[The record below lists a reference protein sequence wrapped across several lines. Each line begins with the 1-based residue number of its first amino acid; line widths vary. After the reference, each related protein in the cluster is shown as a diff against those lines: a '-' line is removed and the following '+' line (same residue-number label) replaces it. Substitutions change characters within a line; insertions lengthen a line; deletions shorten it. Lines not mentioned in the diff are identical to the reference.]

1 MHVSSVLEIASNRL
15 LNRVAPRTQRVF
27 AFRHIPLGALLLL
40 MPTLLTAQGRGDLD
54 RIMERLDRLEQQ
66 NRELLTEIQSLRQEL
81 SAREQQPREQ
91 PAGLSQTASPPLEE
105 RVSANEQRV
114 NDLAQTRLESEHR
127 LPVQLSGMLLF
138 NAFLNGRASADQQY
152 PVTASPT
159 SGTAS
164 GGATV
169 RQTIIGLK
177 FQGPEVLGGAKVSGS
192 AFMDF
197 FAGTGTSLNQL
208 FRLRTANIDF
218 AWKNTTFT
226 VSQDKPLVAQRD
238 PDSLAQV
245 GVSPLT
251 GSGNLWL
258 WQPQT
263 RLEQRFAFGQSGVRA
278 QFSVYQTSERAN
290 GIPTEY
296 ASTVP
301 GGRPGYEG
309 RFELWHRMGDDRSIE
324 IAPGFH
330 VSDTHVAGA
339 SVPSRIFTLDWRIP
353 LAPRLELTGT
363 FFNGE
368 NLGVLGGL
376 RQGVSFLYAGQPPR
390 PVHGTGGWAQLQYR
404 ATSRLT
410 FNLFGGQE
418 DDDNRRLAA
427 GAIAKNQSYA
437 ANLMYRLGSNILA
450 SFEASQV
457 RTTYIGAGTQFNP
470 HYDLAF
476 AYLF

>member
-1 MHVSSVLEIASNRL
+1 
-15 LNRVAPRTQRVF
+15 
-27 AFRHIPLGALLLL
+27 
-40 MPTLLTAQGRGDLD
+40 
-54 RIMERLDRLEQQ
+54 
-66 NRELLTEIQSLRQEL
+66 
-81 SAREQQPREQ
+81 
-91 PAGLSQTASPPLEE
+91 
-105 RVSANEQRV
+105 
-114 NDLAQTRLESEHR
+114 
-127 LPVQLSGMLLF
+127 
-138 NAFLNGRASADQQY
+138 
-152 PVTASPT
+152 
-159 SGTAS
+159 
-164 GGATV
+164 V

-226 VSQDKPLVAQRD
+226 VSQDKPLIAQRD

-258 WQPQT
+258 WQPQA

-278 QFSVYQTSERAN
+278 QFSLYQTSERAN

-296 ASTVP
+296 AGTVP
-301 GGRPGYEG
+301 GGRPGFEG
-309 RFELWHRMGDDRSIE
+309 RFELWHRLGDERAFE

-339 SVPSRIFTLDWRIP
+339 SVPSRIFTIDWRIP
-353 LAPRLELTGT
+353 LAPRTELTGA

-376 RQGVSFLYAGQPPR
+376 RQGVSFLYAGQSPR
-390 PVHGTGGWAQLQYR
+390 AVHGTGGWAQLQYR

-410 FNLFGGQE
+410 FNLYGGQE
-418 DDDNRRLAA
+418 DDENRGLAA
-427 GAIAKNQSYA
+427 AGIAKNQSYA
-437 ANLMYRLGSNILA
+437 ANLMYRLGSNVLA

-457 RTTYIGAGTQFNP
+457 RTTYIGSGTQLNP
-470 HYDLAF
+470 HYDLAL

>member
-1 MHVSSVLEIASNRL
+1 MRNYLSIRAAWKREG
-15 LNRVAPRTQRVF
+15 VF
-27 AFRHIPLGALLLL
+27 ALRYPRLGALLLL
-40 MPTLLTAQGRGDLD
+40 MPTLLPAQGRGDLD

-66 NRELLTEIQSLRQEL
+66 NRELLAEIKSLRQEL
-81 SAREQQPREQ
+81 TAREQ
-91 PAGLSQTASPPLEE
+91 PAATSQPAPPLDE
-105 RVSANEQRV
+105 RVSTNEQRI
-114 NDLAQTRLESEHR
+114 NDLAQTRLEAEHR

-226 VSQDKPLVAQRD
+226 VSQDKPLIAQRD

-258 WQPQT
+258 WQPQA

-278 QFSVYQTSERAN
+278 QFSLYQTSERAN

-296 ASTVP
+296 AGTVP
-301 GGRPGYEG
+301 GGRPGFEG
-309 RFELWHRMGDDRSIE
+309 RFELWHRLGDERAFE

-339 SVPSRIFTLDWRIP
+339 SVPSRIFTIDWRIP
-353 LAPRLELTGT
+353 LAPRTELTGA

-376 RQGVSFLYAGQPPR
+376 RQGVSFLYAGQSPR
-390 PVHGTGGWAQLQYR
+390 AVHGTGGWAQLQYR

-410 FNLFGGQE
+410 FNLYGGQE
-418 DDDNRRLAA
+418 DDENRGLAA
-427 GAIAKNQSYA
+427 AGIAKNQSYA
-437 ANLMYRLGSNILA
+437 ANLMYRLGSNVLA

-457 RTTYIGAGTQFNP
+457 RTTYIGSGTQLNP
-470 HYDLAF
+470 HYDLAL